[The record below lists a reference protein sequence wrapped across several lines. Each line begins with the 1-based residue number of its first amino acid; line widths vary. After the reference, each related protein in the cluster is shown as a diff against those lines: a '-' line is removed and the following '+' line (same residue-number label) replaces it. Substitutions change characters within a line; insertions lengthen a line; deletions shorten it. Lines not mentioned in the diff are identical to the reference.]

1 MLKPQQNKE
10 EGRQQVTDI
19 TSGLSFV
26 GIFFCLT
33 IIAIIFMSSSF
44 NSSIV
49 KNNYYYTYAATAEE
63 KKQQQQE
70 ANDNSNSNNG
80 NKNNISLP
88 NLIQQGSPYLGDP
101 STAPI
106 TIVDF
111 SDFQCY
117 LCARYVKVT
126 EPIINQ
132 TYIQTGKAV
141 LVFKHLPNRGFDSTN
156 PSIAAQCAN
165 DQGKFWDFH
174 QLLYKNQK
182 PIDSGWVSKENV
194 KKFAAK
200 IPGIDMNEFN
210 SCFESQKYKSFV
222 EEDVALASSL
232 GFQDTPSFVI
242 VNSKDGSN
250 PEILKGAHPFASF
263 KAIID
268 KKLREAR

>member
-1 MLKPQQNKE
+1 MRKPQQDQEQGKFK
-10 EGRQQVTDI
+10 QIIDI
-19 TSGLSFV
+19 TSGISFV
-26 GIFFCLT
+26 EIFFCLT
-33 IIAIIFMSSSF
+33 IIAIILISSS
-44 NSSIV
+44 NSPIV
-49 KNNYYYTYAATAEE
+49 KNNYYYAYAATAEE
-63 KKQQQQE
+63 KQQQQE
-70 ANDNSNSNNG
+70 AN
-80 NKNNISLP
+80 NKNNISLS
-88 NLIQQGSPYLGDP
+88 NLIQKGSPYLGDP
-101 STAPI
+101 SIAPI

-117 LCARYVKVT
+117 LCARYVKTT

-141 LVFKHLPNRGFDSTN
+141 LVFKHLPNRGFDSMN

-165 DQGKFWDFH
+165 NQGKFWDFH

-182 PIDSGWVSKENV
+182 PIDSGWVSKENI
-194 KKFAAK
+194 KKFAVK
-200 IPGIDMNEFN
+200 IPGLDMNKFN

-222 EEDVALASSL
+222 EEDIALASSL

-268 KKLREAR
+268 KKLREVEDSSK